1 MTSSSTV
8 ACRFLSTE
16 KTPVQLCQLTVRV
29 RVRVRVS
36 VRVRVRVRVS
46 VRARRRC
53 KARVKRGTIF
63 ARLEIHRELTHSLVA
78 PVRVSAS
85 VRVSGLGCQG

>member
-36 VRVRVRVRVS
+36 VRVRVRVS